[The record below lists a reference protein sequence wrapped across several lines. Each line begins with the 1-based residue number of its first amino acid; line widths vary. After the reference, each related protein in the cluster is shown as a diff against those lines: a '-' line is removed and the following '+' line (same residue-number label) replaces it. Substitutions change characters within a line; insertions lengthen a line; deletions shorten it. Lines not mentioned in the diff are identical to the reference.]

1 MRKKNGGLWGMGKC
15 VIFCAGD
22 FSGLWEPVPA
32 DDFVIAADRGLL
44 TVQALGLSPGCVMGD
59 FDSLGYVPRGANVFP
74 TRKDDTD
81 SMLAVREGLRRGYRE
96 FVLYG
101 ALDGKRPDMLLANL
115 QLLLFLTRHGARG
128 TLVGKDYLV
137 TGLQNDHLT
146 FPAGLS
152 GTVSVFCMGAP
163 ARGVRIHGLSYELED
178 GELTPDFP
186 LGVSNRFT
194 GAPAEISVRDGSLIV
209 MWERNGRAADSPLR
223 MPS

>member
-1 MRKKNGGLWGMGKC
+1 MGCC
-15 VIFCAGD
+15 VIFCAGEFD
-22 FSGLWEPVPA
+22 APA
-32 DDFVIAADRGLL
+32 RPLEKDDYILAADGGLKH
-44 TVQALGLSPGCVMGD
+44 TRKLGIEPNEIIGD

-209 MWERNGRAADSPLR
+209 MWERNGRTA
-223 MPS
+223 